1 MGFIGLVADAATTIQ
16 QETGE
21 ITRFFSIAHVKQLL
35 NDLGN
40 WSVSLIGKIVIAVLI
55 WFIGKK
61 IIRVLDKLVKKILD
75 RSTLDKG
82 VVNFVVSVLK
92 FVMYAILI
100 MIVVDKLGFQ
110 TTSLL
115 TLFGSAALAIGMSL
129 QGSLSNFAGG
139 ILILI
144 FKPFK
149 VGDYIIV
156 GTNEGTVKSIE
167 ILYTRLVTIDNKV
180 VMLPNGSLSNS
191 SIVNVGAE
199 NTRRIDIQIGI
210 GYSSD
215 IPKAKKLLEQVINSE
230 KGILKDKDILVVVKS
245 LDESCV
251 TLETRAWVNTADYW
265 NVRFNLLERYN
276 LHFFY
281 NLFYV
286 RHLYNSHIYYI
297 INNIRKGVVDMVD
310 NNTQFFKTQPEK
322 TISVEG
328 ILEQVYLALK
338 EKGYNPV
345 NQIVGYIMSGDPTYI
360 TSHNNARSLI
370 MKAERDELVEEVVR
384 YFIEGKGL

>member
-1 MGFIGLVADAATTIQ
+1 M
-16 QETGE
+16 
-21 ITRFFSIAHVKQLL
+21 
-35 NDLGN
+35 
-40 WSVSLIGKIVIAVLI
+40 
-55 WFIGKK
+55 
-61 IIRVLDKLVKKILD
+61 
-75 RSTLDKG
+75 
-82 VVNFVVSVLK
+82 VSVLK

-199 NTRRIDIQIGI
+199 EDKGN
-210 GYSSD
+210 
-215 IPKAKKLLEQVINSE
+215 KLVKEKLLEQVINSE

-265 NVRFNLLERYN
+265 NVRFNLLERYK
-276 LHFFY
+276 
-281 NLFYV
+281 
-286 RHLYNSHIYYI
+286 
-297 INNIRKGVVDMVD
+297 NIFDE
-310 NNTQFFKTQPEK
+310 N
-322 TISVEG
+322 G
-328 ILEQVYLALK
+328 IEI
-338 EKGYNPV
+338 PF
-345 NQIVGYIMSGDPTYI
+345 NQLDV
-360 TSHNNARSLI
+360 H
-370 MKAERDELVEEVVR
+370 MK
-384 YFIEGKGL
+384 

>member
-265 NVRFNLLERYN
+265 NVRFNLLERYKN
-276 LHFFY
+276 IFDEKSLVTGVAVLTGY
-281 NLFYV
+281 VLCWLFYAS
-286 RHLYNSHIYYI
+286 L
-297 INNIRKGVVDMVD
+297 GV
-310 NNTQFFKTQPEK
+310 
-322 TISVEG
+322 
-328 ILEQVYLALK
+328 
-338 EKGYNPV
+338 
-345 NQIVGYIMSGDPTYI
+345 
-360 TSHNNARSLI
+360 
-370 MKAERDELVEEVVR
+370 
-384 YFIEGKGL
+384 

>member
-1 MGFIGLVADAATTIQ
+1 MGFIGLVADATTTIQ
-16 QETGE
+16 QETDQ
-21 ITRFFSIAHVKQLL
+21 ITKFFSIAHLKQLL
-35 NDLGN
+35 NELGN
-40 WSVSLIGKIVIAVLI
+40 WSVSLVGKLIIALVVWL
-55 WFIGKK
+55 IGKK
-61 IIRVLDKLVKKILD
+61 IIKVLDKLVKKMID
-75 RSTLDKG
+75 RSSLDKG
-82 VVNFVVSVLK
+82 VVNFAVSVLR
-92 FVMYAILI
+92 FAMYAILI

-139 ILILI
+139 ILILV

-180 VMLPNGSLSNS
+180 IMLPNGSLSNS
-191 SIVNVGAE
+191 SIINVGAE
-199 NTRRIDIQIGI
+199 NTRRIDIEIGI

-230 KGILKDKDILVVVKS
+230 KGILKDKGVMVVVKS

-265 NVRFNLLERYN
+265 NIRFDLLERYKSIFDEN
-276 LHFFY
+276 
-281 NLFYV
+281 
-286 RHLYNSHIYYI
+286 
-297 INNIRKGVVDMVD
+297 
-310 NNTQFFKTQPEK
+310 
-322 TISVEG
+322 G
-328 ILEQVYLALK
+328 IEI
-338 EKGYNPV
+338 PF
-345 NQIVGYIMSGDPTYI
+345 NQLDV
-360 TSHNNARSLI
+360 H
-370 MKAERDELVEEVVR
+370 MK
-384 YFIEGKGL
+384 

>member
-82 VVNFVVSVLK
+82 VVVSVLK

-265 NVRFNLLERYN
+265 NVRFNLLERYK
-276 LHFFY
+276 
-281 NLFYV
+281 
-286 RHLYNSHIYYI
+286 
-297 INNIRKGVVDMVD
+297 NIFDE
-310 NNTQFFKTQPEK
+310 N
-322 TISVEG
+322 G
-328 ILEQVYLALK
+328 IEI
-338 EKGYNPV
+338 PF
-345 NQIVGYIMSGDPTYI
+345 NQLDV
-360 TSHNNARSLI
+360 H
-370 MKAERDELVEEVVR
+370 MK
-384 YFIEGKGL
+384 

>member
-1 MGFIGLVADAATTIQ
+1 MGFIGLVPATTIQ
-16 QETGE
+16 QETDE

-61 IIRVLDKLVKKILD
+61 IIRVLDKLVKKMLD

-230 KGILKDKDILVVVKS
+230 QGILKDKDIMVVVKS

-265 NVRFNLLERYN
+265 NVRFNLLERYK
-276 LHFFY
+276 
-281 NLFYV
+281 
-286 RHLYNSHIYYI
+286 
-297 INNIRKGVVDMVD
+297 NIFDE
-310 NNTQFFKTQPEK
+310 N
-322 TISVEG
+322 G
-328 ILEQVYLALK
+328 IEI
-338 EKGYNPV
+338 PF
-345 NQIVGYIMSGDPTYI
+345 NQIDV
-360 TSHNNARSLI
+360 H
-370 MKAERDELVEEVVR
+370 MK
-384 YFIEGKGL
+384 

>member
-1 MGFIGLVADAATTIQ
+1 MGFIGLVADTTIQ

-61 IIRVLDKLVKKILD
+61 IIRVLDKLVKKMLD

-265 NVRFNLLERYN
+265 NVRFNLLERYK
-276 LHFFY
+276 
-281 NLFYV
+281 
-286 RHLYNSHIYYI
+286 
-297 INNIRKGVVDMVD
+297 NIFDE
-310 NNTQFFKTQPEK
+310 N
-322 TISVEG
+322 G
-328 ILEQVYLALK
+328 IEI
-338 EKGYNPV
+338 PF
-345 NQIVGYIMSGDPTYI
+345 NQLDV
-360 TSHNNARSLI
+360 H
-370 MKAERDELVEEVVR
+370 MK
-384 YFIEGKGL
+384 

>member
-55 WFIGKK
+55 WFIG
-61 IIRVLDKLVKKILD
+61 KKILD

-265 NVRFNLLERYN
+265 NVRFNLLERYK
-276 LHFFY
+276 
-281 NLFYV
+281 
-286 RHLYNSHIYYI
+286 
-297 INNIRKGVVDMVD
+297 NIFDE
-310 NNTQFFKTQPEK
+310 N
-322 TISVEG
+322 G
-328 ILEQVYLALK
+328 IEI
-338 EKGYNPV
+338 PF
-345 NQIVGYIMSGDPTYI
+345 NQLDV
-360 TSHNNARSLI
+360 H
-370 MKAERDELVEEVVR
+370 MK
-384 YFIEGKGL
+384 

>member
-16 QETGE
+16 QETDE

-61 IIRVLDKLVKKILD
+61 IIRVLD
-75 RSTLDKG
+75 TLDKG

-265 NVRFNLLERYN
+265 NVRFNLLERYK
-276 LHFFY
+276 
-281 NLFYV
+281 
-286 RHLYNSHIYYI
+286 
-297 INNIRKGVVDMVD
+297 NIFDE
-310 NNTQFFKTQPEK
+310 N
-322 TISVEG
+322 G
-328 ILEQVYLALK
+328 IEI
-338 EKGYNPV
+338 PF
-345 NQIVGYIMSGDPTYI
+345 NQLDV
-360 TSHNNARSLI
+360 H
-370 MKAERDELVEEVVR
+370 MK
-384 YFIEGKGL
+384 

>member
-16 QETGE
+16 QETDE

-61 IIRVLDKLVKKILD
+61 IIRVLDKLVKKMLD

-215 IPKAKKLLEQVINSE
+215 IPKVKKLLEQVINSE

-265 NVRFNLLERYN
+265 NVRFNLLERYK
-276 LHFFY
+276 
-281 NLFYV
+281 
-286 RHLYNSHIYYI
+286 
-297 INNIRKGVVDMVD
+297 NIFDE
-310 NNTQFFKTQPEK
+310 N
-322 TISVEG
+322 G
-328 ILEQVYLALK
+328 IEI
-338 EKGYNPV
+338 PF
-345 NQIVGYIMSGDPTYI
+345 NQIDV
-360 TSHNNARSLI
+360 H
-370 MKAERDELVEEVVR
+370 MK
-384 YFIEGKGL
+384 

>member
-21 ITRFFSIAHVKQLL
+21 ITRFFSIAHVKQL
-35 NDLGN
+35 DLGN

-265 NVRFNLLERYN
+265 NVRFNLLERYK
-276 LHFFY
+276 
-281 NLFYV
+281 
-286 RHLYNSHIYYI
+286 
-297 INNIRKGVVDMVD
+297 NIFDE
-310 NNTQFFKTQPEK
+310 N
-322 TISVEG
+322 G
-328 ILEQVYLALK
+328 IEI
-338 EKGYNPV
+338 PF
-345 NQIVGYIMSGDPTYI
+345 NQLDV
-360 TSHNNARSLI
+360 H
-370 MKAERDELVEEVVR
+370 MK
-384 YFIEGKGL
+384 

>member
-1 MGFIGLVADAATTIQ
+1 MGFIGLVADATTTIQ
-16 QETGE
+16 QETDQ
-21 ITRFFSIAHVKQLL
+21 ITKFFSIAHLKQLL
-35 NDLGN
+35 NELGN
-40 WSVSLIGKIVIAVLI
+40 WSVSLIGKLIIALVVWL
-55 WFIGKK
+55 IGKK
-61 IIRVLDKLVKKILD
+61 IIKVLDKLVKKMID
-75 RSTLDKG
+75 RSSLDKG
-82 VVNFVVSVLK
+82 VVNFAVSVLR
-92 FVMYAILI
+92 FAMYAILI

-139 ILILI
+139 ILILV

-180 VMLPNGSLSNS
+180 IMLPNGSLSNS
-191 SIVNVGAE
+191 SIINVGAE
-199 NTRRIDIQIGI
+199 NTRRIDIEIGI

-230 KGILKDKDILVVVKS
+230 KGILKDKGVMVIVKS

-265 NVRFNLLERYN
+265 NVRFDLLERYKSIFDEN
-276 LHFFY
+276 
-281 NLFYV
+281 
-286 RHLYNSHIYYI
+286 
-297 INNIRKGVVDMVD
+297 
-310 NNTQFFKTQPEK
+310 
-322 TISVEG
+322 G
-328 ILEQVYLALK
+328 IEI
-338 EKGYNPV
+338 PF
-345 NQIVGYIMSGDPTYI
+345 NQLDV
-360 TSHNNARSLI
+360 H
-370 MKAERDELVEEVVR
+370 MK
-384 YFIEGKGL
+384 

>member
-1 MGFIGLVADAATTIQ
+1 ML
-16 QETGE
+16 
-21 ITRFFSIAHVKQLL
+21 
-35 NDLGN
+35 
-40 WSVSLIGKIVIAVLI
+40 
-55 WFIGKK
+55 IGKK
-61 IIRVLDKLVKKILD
+61 IIRVLGKLVKKMLD

-115 TLFGSAALAIGMSL
+115 TLFRSAALAIGMSL

-265 NVRFNLLERYN
+265 NVRFNLLERYK
-276 LHFFY
+276 
-281 NLFYV
+281 
-286 RHLYNSHIYYI
+286 
-297 INNIRKGVVDMVD
+297 NIFDE
-310 NNTQFFKTQPEK
+310 N
-322 TISVEG
+322 G
-328 ILEQVYLALK
+328 IEI
-338 EKGYNPV
+338 PF
-345 NQIVGYIMSGDPTYI
+345 NQLDV
-360 TSHNNARSLI
+360 H
-370 MKAERDELVEEVVR
+370 MK
-384 YFIEGKGL
+384 

>member
-265 NVRFNLLERYN
+265 NVRFNLLERYK
-276 LHFFY
+276 
-281 NLFYV
+281 
-286 RHLYNSHIYYI
+286 
-297 INNIRKGVVDMVD
+297 NI
-310 NNTQFFKTQPEK
+310 F
-322 TISVEG
+322 
-328 ILEQVYLALK
+328 
-338 EKGYNPV
+338 
-345 NQIVGYIMSGDPTYI
+345 
-360 TSHNNARSLI
+360 
-370 MKAERDELVEEVVR
+370 DENEVV
-384 YFIEGKGL
+384 FLKDAAKVASFFDFGCILDCSNCLVIC

>member
-16 QETGE
+16 QETDE

-61 IIRVLDKLVKKILD
+61 IIRVLDKLVKKMLD

-82 VVNFVVSVLK
+82 VVN
-92 FVMYAILI
+92 

-230 KGILKDKDILVVVKS
+230 QGILKDKDIMVVVKS

-265 NVRFNLLERYN
+265 NVRFNLLERYK
-276 LHFFY
+276 
-281 NLFYV
+281 
-286 RHLYNSHIYYI
+286 
-297 INNIRKGVVDMVD
+297 NIFDE
-310 NNTQFFKTQPEK
+310 N
-322 TISVEG
+322 G
-328 ILEQVYLALK
+328 IEI
-338 EKGYNPV
+338 PF
-345 NQIVGYIMSGDPTYI
+345 NQIDV
-360 TSHNNARSLI
+360 H
-370 MKAERDELVEEVVR
+370 MK
-384 YFIEGKGL
+384 

>member
-180 VMLPNGSLSNS
+180 
-191 SIVNVGAE
+191 
-199 NTRRIDIQIGI
+199 
-210 GYSSD
+210 Y
-215 IPKAKKLLEQVINSE
+215 LEYEDDDGTLHYFLSE
-230 KGILKDKDILVVVKS
+230 KKTLDSNGNEVIQNEDNTYYDEDGLELKIKK
-245 LDESCV
+245 
-251 TLETRAWVNTADYW
+251 Y
-265 NVRFNLLERYN
+265 ER
-276 LHFFY
+276 
-281 NLFYV
+281 
-286 RHLYNSHIYYI
+286 
-297 INNIRKGVVDMVD
+297 
-310 NNTQFFKTQPEK
+310 E
-322 TISVEG
+322 
-328 ILEQVYLALK
+328 
-338 EKGYNPV
+338 
-345 NQIVGYIMSGDPTYI
+345 
-360 TSHNNARSLI
+360 
-370 MKAERDELVEEVVR
+370 
-384 YFIEGKGL
+384 

>member
-16 QETGE
+16 QETDE

-61 IIRVLDKLVKKILD
+61 IIRVLDKLVKKMLD

-230 KGILKDKDILVVVKS
+230 KGILKDKDIMVVVKS

-265 NVRFNLLERYN
+265 NVRFNLLERYK
-276 LHFFY
+276 
-281 NLFYV
+281 
-286 RHLYNSHIYYI
+286 
-297 INNIRKGVVDMVD
+297 NIFDE
-310 NNTQFFKTQPEK
+310 N
-322 TISVEG
+322 G
-328 ILEQVYLALK
+328 IEIPF
-338 EKGYNPV
+338 NPV
-345 NQIVGYIMSGDPTYI
+345 SYTHLTLPT
-360 TSHNNARSLI
+360 T
-370 MKAERDELVEEVVR
+370 ERV
-384 YFIEGKGL
+384 

>member
-1 MGFIGLVADAATTIQ
+1 MGFIGLVAATTIQ

-167 ILYTRLVTIDNKV
+167 ILYTRLVSIDNKV

-265 NVRFNLLERYN
+265 NVRFNLLERYK
-276 LHFFY
+276 
-281 NLFYV
+281 
-286 RHLYNSHIYYI
+286 
-297 INNIRKGVVDMVD
+297 NIFDE
-310 NNTQFFKTQPEK
+310 N
-322 TISVEG
+322 G
-328 ILEQVYLALK
+328 IEI
-338 EKGYNPV
+338 PF
-345 NQIVGYIMSGDPTYI
+345 NQLDV
-360 TSHNNARSLI
+360 H
-370 MKAERDELVEEVVR
+370 MK
-384 YFIEGKGL
+384 

>member
-115 TLFGSAALAIGMSL
+115 TLFGSAALAIGMAMPITL
-129 QGSLSNFAGG
+129 G
-139 ILILI
+139 
-144 FKPFK
+144 K
-149 VGDYIIV
+149 
-156 GTNEGTVKSIE
+156 EG
-167 ILYTRLVTIDNKV
+167 
-180 VMLPNGSLSNS
+180 
-191 SIVNVGAE
+191 
-199 NTRRIDIQIGI
+199 
-210 GYSSD
+210 
-215 IPKAKKLLEQVINSE
+215 
-230 KGILKDKDILVVVKS
+230 
-245 LDESCV
+245 
-251 TLETRAWVNTADYW
+251 W
-265 NVRFNLLERYN
+265 
-276 LHFFY
+276 
-281 NLFYV
+281 
-286 RHLYNSHIYYI
+286 
-297 INNIRKGVVDMVD
+297 
-310 NNTQFFKTQPEK
+310 
-322 TISVEG
+322 
-328 ILEQVYLALK
+328 
-338 EKGYNPV
+338 
-345 NQIVGYIMSGDPTYI
+345 TYI
-360 TSHNNARSLI
+360 TFIYNFFAAVLPMRLL
-370 MKAERDELVEEVVR
+370 KQPRDAMTT
-384 YFIEGKGL
+384 Y

>member
-265 NVRFNLLERYN
+265 NVRFNLLERYK
-276 LHFFY
+276 
-281 NLFYV
+281 
-286 RHLYNSHIYYI
+286 
-297 INNIRKGVVDMVD
+297 NIFDE
-310 NNTQFFKTQPEK
+310 N
-322 TISVEG
+322 G
-328 ILEQVYLALK
+328 IEIPF
-338 EKGYNPV
+338 NPV
-345 NQIVGYIMSGDPTYI
+345 SYTHLTLPTI
-360 TSHNNARSLI
+360 LR
-370 MKAERDELVEEVVR
+370 V
-384 YFIEGKGL
+384 

>member
-1 MGFIGLVADAATTIQ
+1 MQPQPIQ
-16 QETGE
+16 QETDE

-61 IIRVLDKLVKKILD
+61 IIRVLDKLVKKMLD

-251 TLETRAWVNTADYW
+251 TLETRAWANTADYW
-265 NVRFNLLERYN
+265 NVRFNLLERYK
-276 LHFFY
+276 
-281 NLFYV
+281 
-286 RHLYNSHIYYI
+286 
-297 INNIRKGVVDMVD
+297 NIFDE
-310 NNTQFFKTQPEK
+310 N
-322 TISVEG
+322 G
-328 ILEQVYLALK
+328 IEI
-338 EKGYNPV
+338 PF
-345 NQIVGYIMSGDPTYI
+345 NQLDV
-360 TSHNNARSLI
+360 H
-370 MKAERDELVEEVVR
+370 MK
-384 YFIEGKGL
+384 